1 MNNLKTLTAAIAF
14 ATFGIGAPA
23 AMAQAQGA
31 APAPQYE
38 QGQPAAAPISEE
50 NLKKFVE
57 ADADV
62 AELRDEFSEK
72 LSKAEDQEEAQKLQL
87 EAQEKMV
94 EAVQDSDL
102 DVPTYNEIATR
113 MQTDP
118 ELQQRAESLK

>member
-23 AMAQAQGA
+23 AMAQAGGA
-31 APAPQYE
+31 APAQQYE

>member
-23 AMAQAQGA
+23 AMAQAGGT
-31 APAPQYE
+31 APAQQYE

-118 ELQQRAESLK
+118 ELQQRAQSLK

>member
-1 MNNLKTLTAAIAF
+1 MNTLKTLTAAIAF

-23 AMAQAQGA
+23 VMAQAGG
-31 APAPQYE
+31 APAQQQYQE
-38 QGQPAAAPISEE
+38 GQPAAAPISEE
-50 NLKKFVE
+50 NLEKFVE
-57 ADADV
+57 ADKEV

-94 EAVQDSDL
+94 EAVQDADL